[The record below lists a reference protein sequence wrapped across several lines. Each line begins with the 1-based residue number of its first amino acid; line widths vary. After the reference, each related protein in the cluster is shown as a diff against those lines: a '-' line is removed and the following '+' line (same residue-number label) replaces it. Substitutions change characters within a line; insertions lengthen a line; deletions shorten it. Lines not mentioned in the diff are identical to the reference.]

1 MSSYLGVDLG
11 GTKVRVGEVNDKGEI
26 VKVISSSSFASGT
39 KEDIINNILK
49 LINEFDLSNIE
60 GIGIG
65 VPGPVNQKTGSM
77 TMANNI
83 PALKDVPIVSIIEEK
98 TGKKT
103 YMEND
108 ADVAGLAE
116 AVYGAGKDYDIV
128 YYITHSTGIG
138 GGLIINKRVVSGRK
152 GFGGEVANVFV
163 KANGIKKNN
172 LIAGAFENEASGTA
186 LALKAK
192 ELISDD
198 IKDAEDVFNLI
209 RNNKS
214 EIADELVEDMS
225 KSIAIL
231 LSDIAAIIAPDCFV
245 IGGGCSNASEL
256 YFHRIEKYFKEYCHD
271 YNNDTPI
278 FKANIKEPGVIGASL
293 LAKR

>member
-172 LIAGAFENEASGTA
+172 LIAGAVENEASGTA